1 MLSVIMSSDCGQC
14 DKCAITNID
23 TSNLAHKNWRLK
35 KNERVVVPVTIDNLG
50 FLFTTTYMVSYII
63 VPKGQ
68 TPTNYT
74 DIVVGRDVM
83 TVGALSLTTTT
94 IDLNVFGMKFTNAA
108 SEQVDLFIS
117 CYPVGMES
125 NPDKGEYKFVHTL
138 TVDETRSGRV
148 KIKSL
153 SVPKEVVKDVAF
165 MISVTVEPTA
175 PVDDVRLV
183 IHLDGYQTI
192 TDCGVPLV
200 TNYPKFRITDVSSN
214 ASRDMTP
221 NGEDYVVQIG
231 RITGP
236 VTKQYR
242 CIIPTE
248 FLSNS
253 NLDKEGY
260 FRFVFKVGT
269 YVAGDKQLFKHD
281 ESDVQS
287 IHFTER
293 GEKLVRLKIN
303 SVPTGAMVTIQ
314 TKTGSDRRTVKA
326 PAETDVP
333 PGDYIITA
341 SLPGY
346 TMEPLSVV
354 VTEADTVK
362 TIPIALT
369 KVEGKEEEDGES
381 MDECR
386 YVNGR
391 MTVWRR
397 KSNGTYE
404 DTKEPCSG
412 IPSCIQVPGLESM
425 GCVSTPLV
433 AVGVVAVAL
442 LLKNLME

>member
-1 MLSVIMSSDCGQC
+1 MPFVIMSSDCGQC

-35 KNERVVVPVTIDNLG
+35 ENERVVVPVTIDNLG
-50 FLFTTTYMVSYII
+50 FLFTTTYVVSYII

-68 TPTNYT
+68 TPTNHT
-74 DIVVGRDVM
+74 HISVGQGVM
-83 TVGALSLTTTT
+83 TVGAISITETTL
-94 IDLNVFGMKFTNAA
+94 DLNVFGAKFTNAA

-117 CYPVGMES
+117 CYPVGMDS
-125 NPDKGEYKFVHTL
+125 NPDKGEYKFVNTL
-138 TVDETRSGRV
+138 TVDGTNGYV

-183 IHLDGYQTI
+183 IHLDDYQTI
-192 TDCGVPLV
+192 TDSGIPLV
-200 TNYPKFRITDVSSN
+200 RSYPKFRITDASSN

-221 NGEDYVVQIG
+221 NGGDYVVQIG

-248 FLSNS
+248 IMSNS
-253 NLDKEGY
+253 NIDKEGY

-269 YVAGDKQLFKHD
+269 YITGDKQLFEHD
-281 ESDVQS
+281 ASDVQS
-287 IHFTER
+287 IRFTER
-293 GEKLVRLKIN
+293 DEKLVRLKIN

-326 PAETDVP
+326 PVETDVP

-369 KVEGKEEEDGES
+369 KEEEEEDGES
-381 MDECR
+381 TDECR
-386 YVNGR
+386 YVDGR

-397 KSNGTYE
+397 KSDGTYE
-404 DTKEPCSG
+404 DTKESCSG
-412 IPSCIQVPGLESM
+412 IPSCVQVPGLESM

-442 LLKNLME
+442 LLKNFME